1 MRSNLETF
9 REPIAVSLTYAQNIT
24 IELLYGPLGEVNGLR
39 YRVIRCPFSL
49 NLGRVMCADLR
60 CPRLVENHLDSDS
73 HFMWGNWPFRPAGAL
88 VSVSVFAGS
97 VV

>member
-39 YRVIRCPFSL
+39 YRVIRQTF
-49 NLGRVMCADLR
+49 
-60 CPRLVENHLDSDS
+60 
-73 HFMWGNWPFRPAGAL
+73 
-88 VSVSVFAGS
+88 
-97 VV
+97 